1 MKDKE
6 NPYIP
11 FDATITGIQELNRFS
26 KNYRLDSPEIREL
39 YYEPGQFFEITVYGV
54 GQSVIGATDSIYD
67 EGFELAVL
75 NTGGLVSSKLHQL
88 EVGSTIGIRG
98 PFGKPFPMDEFKGKN
113 ILFICAGVGFW
124 PVRSAIKHVLANRS
138 DYDKMHIILGVREPS
153 LFCYVD
159 EVSSW
164 MARDDI
170 LVQKT
175 VDGVPEDEHWDGNIG
190 LITFLTDK
198 IEVENPEDWVVLCV
212 SPPVA
217 FKFIGMSLNSRGFT
231 DDQIYVSL
239 ERKMK
244 CGIGKCNNCLID
256 GSVYVC
262 QDGPVFT
269 LAEVKNFHGGLD

>member
-1 MKDKE
+1 MKNKE
-6 NPYIP
+6 NPYVP
-11 FDATITGIQELNRFS
+11 FDATITSIQELNRFS

-75 NTGGLVSSKLHQL
+75 NTGGLVSSKLNQL

-113 ILFICAGVGFW
+113 MLFICAGVGFW

-138 DYDKMHIILGVREPS
+138 DYGELRVIQGVREPS
-153 LFCYVD
+153 LFCYVE
-159 EVSSW
+159 EVKGW
-164 MARDDI
+164 MTRDDI
-170 LVQKT
+170 TVQQT
-175 VDGVPEDEHWDGNIG
+175 VDGFSEGEQWDGEVG
-190 LITFLTDK
+190 LITVLTDK
-198 IEVENPEDWVVLCV
+198 LEVDNPEDWVVLCV
-212 SPPVA
+212 GPPVA
-217 FKFIGMSLNSRGFT
+217 FKFIGRSLNSRGFN

-262 QDGPVFT
+262 RDGAVFT
-269 LAEVKNFHGGLD
+269 LAEVKALPGGLD